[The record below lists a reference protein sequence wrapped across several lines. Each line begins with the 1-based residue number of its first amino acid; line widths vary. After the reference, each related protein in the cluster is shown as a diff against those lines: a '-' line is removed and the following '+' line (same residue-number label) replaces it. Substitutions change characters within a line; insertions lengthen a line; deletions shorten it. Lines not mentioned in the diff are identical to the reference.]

1 MKRDPNQTTSG
12 ISQTS
17 GVPDELP
24 DRLLS
29 PDGRSGWYA
38 FAQDGSRIEDKDDAW
53 SAPPEGSTIRFM
65 GEHTVEVPL
74 WDDNGLIFDTG
85 EEMIREFGVGID
97 LAAEI
102 MAWADQWHTRS
113 GQPDHDAAGEALAR
127 RLQQELA
134 NRYTVVYKR

>member
-1 MKRDPNQTTSG
+1 MTSG
-12 ISQTS
+12 ISHTW
-17 GVPDELP
+17 GVPDETP

-38 FAQDGSRIEDKDDAW
+38 FRQDGSRIEDDDDAW
-53 SAPPEGSTIRFM
+53 SAPPDGSTIRFM
-65 GEHTVEVPL
+65 GEHSVDVPL

-85 EEMIREFGVGID
+85 EEMIREFGVSIH

-102 MAWADQWHTRS
+102 VTWTDQWQTRS
-113 GQPDHDAAGEALAR
+113 SEPEHDAAGEALAR

-134 NRYTVVYKR
+134 DRYTIVYKR